1 MPKNL
6 HLELTDDQRRDL
18 RELLGR
24 RDLARHTRLRA
35 ECVRLLDRG
44 RTVTE
49 VADLLEC
56 NPVTVRP
63 AVHRFE
69 KGGPDT
75 LPDAPRPGR
84 PARIPGTQ
92 DRAELADLLDTSAAA
107 GITWTAPALRD
118 WLRDERGVE
127 ISAYWLWELLRRDGF
142 RWKRMRDSIRH
153 QADPV
158 LQQAARAQ
166 LGDLRPCGR
175 PPTPDNAT

>member
-1 MPKNL
+1 
-6 HLELTDDQRRDL
+6 
-18 RELLGR
+18 
-24 RDLARHTRLRA
+24 
-35 ECVRLLDRG
+35 VS
-44 RTVTE
+44 E

-56 NPVTVRP
+56 NPVTVRA

-69 KGGPDT
+69 KGGLEG

-84 PARIPGTQ
+84 PARILGSE
-92 DRAELADLLDTSAAA
+92 DRAVLAELLDASAAT

-142 RWKRMRDSIRH
+142 RWKRTRDSVRH

-166 LGDLRPCGR
+166 LEDLRPCGR
-175 PPTPDNAT
+175 PPTPDDTT